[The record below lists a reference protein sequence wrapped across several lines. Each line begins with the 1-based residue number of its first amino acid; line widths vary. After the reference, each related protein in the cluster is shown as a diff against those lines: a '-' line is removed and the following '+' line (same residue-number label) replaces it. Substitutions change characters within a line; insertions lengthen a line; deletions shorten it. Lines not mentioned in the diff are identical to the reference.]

1 MKLTNYHWNLFANL
15 SQSIFA
21 WLILLSMVKTGNQTD
36 LGVYTYIQ
44 SIALPI
50 QLFFTLKLRTI
61 QNADFDNEFSY
72 FEYHNLRF
80 VMSVLNMVIVALF
93 VLAFDVDNKLVYLV
107 MALTYSLY
115 IIRESYISL
124 VQKINRND
132 VFFKMNLISGTVSFL
147 CFILPYILFKELVLS
162 LFLSCFSRFLIY
174 IFVEKKL
181 AEPFIDKL
189 KSKNIDR
196 GAYQRIFI
204 RAWPLAITAL
214 VGALFTSI
222 PRILIEKEL
231 GINEL
236 AIYGALSSLLFF
248 INILVNSFVQS
259 SLPDFAKL
267 YSESLIKFVSV
278 FISIIT
284 KLLVVSMSSSV
295 LVYLFGEQFLTI
307 IFTSEYADYTK
318 ELMFIFVSGVS
329 LSLFSVGN
337 LLLSSQKSF
346 NVQLPI
352 YVIVALL
359 IFLLSYLLIPSVGIS
374 GAIISQIISY
384 IVGFMLCLIYFKI
397 RCHNVRVAKI

>member
-44 SIALPI
+44 SIVLPI

-147 CFILPYILFKELVLS
+147 CFILPYILFKELALS
-162 LFLSCFSRFLIY
+162 LFLSFFSRFLIY

-189 KSKNIDR
+189 KSKNIAR

-214 VGALFTSI
+214 TSALFTSI
-222 PRILIEKEL
+222 PRVLIEKEL
-231 GINEL
+231 GINDL

-259 SLPDFAKL
+259 SLPDFARL
-267 YSESLIKFVSV
+267 YNESLSKFVGG

-284 KLLVVSMSSSV
+284 KLLVVSMSCSV
-295 LVYLFGEQFLTI
+295 LVYFFGEQFLTI
-307 IFTSEYADYTK
+307 LFTSEYADYTK
-318 ELMFIFVSGVS
+318 ELMFIFISGVS

-359 IFLLSYLLIPSVGIS
+359 IFISSYLLIPNIGML
-374 GAIISQIISY
+374 GAICSQIIGY
-384 IVGFMLCLIYFKI
+384 IVGFILCLLYFKFK
-397 RCHNVRVAKI
+397 CNNTKTAKA